1 MSTWQIVFGR
11 LAVDFTMRTNLL
23 VVSQPDPSQR
33 PLSAIPSPL
42 ARAIAFVAILVCAL
56 AGASIG
62 YSMVDIQCS
71 GDCGTPLGI
80 GIFTGAVIGAAGMSV
95 VAVLVLRA
103 IGEWRELNDRDAS

>member
-1 MSTWQIVFGR
+1 
-11 LAVDFTMRTNLL
+11 
-23 VVSQPDPSQR
+23 VSELDPEKR

-71 GDCGTPLGI
+71 GSCGTPLGI
-80 GIFTGAVIGAAGMSV
+80 GIFVGAVIGAAGMSV
-95 VAVLVLRA
+95 VSVLVLRA
-103 IGEWRELNDRDAS
+103 VGEWREMNDRGATRG

>member
-1 MSTWQIVFGR
+1 MPTTLMRMSD
-11 LAVDFTMRTNLL
+11 L
-23 VVSQPDPSQR
+23 DPAKR

-71 GDCGTPLGI
+71 GSCGTPLGI
-80 GIFTGAVIGAAGMSV
+80 GIFIGAVVGAAGMSV
-95 VAVLVLRA
+95 VSVLVLRA
-103 IGEWRELNDRDAS
+103 VGEWREMNDRDASRR

>member
-1 MSTWQIVFGR
+1 
-11 LAVDFTMRTNLL
+11 MR
-23 VVSQPDPSQR
+23 VSEADPEKR

-71 GDCGTPLGI
+71 GNCGTPLGI
-80 GIFTGAVIGAAGMSV
+80 GILVGAVIGAAGMSV
-95 VAVLVLRA
+95 VSVLVLRA
-103 IGEWRELNDRDAS
+103 VGEWREMDDRHASHR